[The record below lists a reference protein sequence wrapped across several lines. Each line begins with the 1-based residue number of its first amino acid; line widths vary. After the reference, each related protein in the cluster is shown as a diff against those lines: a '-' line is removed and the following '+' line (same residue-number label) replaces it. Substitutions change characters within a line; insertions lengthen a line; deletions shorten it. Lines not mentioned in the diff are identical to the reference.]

1 MRPALVLGAS
11 GFIGSHLLKNL
22 ADSGRASIGVSSSM
36 SQNWR
41 TTALELEPLRVAR
54 DMGQL
59 HSLLDRERPEV
70 IFNLAAF
77 GSYEN
82 QIDVS
87 RTIAANLSL
96 TVALADWAADN
107 GAALIQAGSSSE
119 YGLNSNAPGEESA
132 RPRPN
137 SLYAVTKLGASL
149 WLEHMCRSTR
159 LQAVTLRLY
168 SVYGPLEDPGR
179 LIPTLI
185 RKGQEGELPPLA
197 DASISRDFVFVDDV
211 VQSFLRAEERVGGE
225 ARGRTLNICTGVK
238 TTMADLA
245 SLVHD
250 EFGIGERPSFGT
262 FGRHWD
268 LEDWVGDPTL
278 AKEVLKWKST
288 TSLTA
293 GFKKTRSLYELPQ
306 FAGTLRAAILE
317 PAQETIS
324 IVVACYRDEAAI
336 PHLHQQVQDTFED
349 LNYDFE
355 LIFVNDGSPDNTL
368 QAIEQL
374 SRADSRVIG
383 ITHSR
388 NFGSQAAFLSGM
400 KVSSGDYVC
409 LMDGDLQDPP
419 AVIPRMLTEIEG
431 GADVVFGERVG
442 RDAPWV
448 MQLFYKLF
456 YRLFSKLSSFSVPRD
471 AGDFSLMRRNVVTH
485 LAAMP
490 ERGLFI
496 RAQRAY
502 VGFTQVGV
510 PYHRPER
517 MFGRSTN
524 NLARNLGWA
533 TKGLIASSRIPLVFL
548 TAVGL
553 LISTLSAALIAI
565 QAALRILA
573 PGSAPEG
580 FTTLIVL
587 ILGVGGFSI
596 FCMSIIGLY
605 VGRILDEVQARP
617 TFIRRS
623 ITRSG
628 VTVDEAA

>member
-11 GFIGSHLLKNL
+11 GFIGSHLLRTL
-22 ADSGRASIGVSSSM
+22 TDSDRKSIGVSSS
-36 SQNWR
+36 SPENWR
-41 TTALELEPLRVAR
+41 TRALELEPLRVAR
-54 DMGQL
+54 DMEQL

-77 GSYEN
+77 GAYEN
-82 QIDVS
+82 QVDVS

-96 TVALADWAADN
+96 TVALSDWAVNN

-185 RKGQEGELPPLA
+185 RKAQEGALPPLA
-197 DASISRDFVFVDDV
+197 DASISRDFVFIDDV
-211 VQSFLRAEERVGGE
+211 VQSFLRAEECIGGE

-245 SLVHD
+245 SLVRG
-250 EFGIGERPSFGT
+250 EFGIEEHPSFGT

-278 AKEVLKWKST
+278 AEEVLKWKST
-288 TSLTA
+288 TSLTS
-293 GFKKTRSLYELPQ
+293 GFKTTRSLYELPQ
-306 FAGTLRAAILE
+306 FAGTLRDAI
-317 PAQETIS
+317 PAPTREKVS

-336 PHLHQQVQDTFED
+336 PHLHQQVQDAFEN

-355 LIFVNDGSPDNTL
+355 LIFVNDGSPDDTL

-374 SRADSRVIG
+374 SRADGRVIG

-419 AVIPRMLTEIEG
+419 AVIPRMLTEVEA

-442 RDAPWV
+442 RDAPLI
-448 MQLFYKLF
+448 MQFFYKLF

-524 NLARNLGWA
+524 NFRKNLGWA
-533 TKGLIASSRIPLVFL
+533 TKGLIASSRIPLTFL
-548 TAVGL
+548 TGVGL
-553 LISTLSAALIAI
+553 VISILALALIALQI
-565 QAALRILA
+565 ALSLFVPNIAPAGLA
-573 PGSAPEG
+573 TVS
-580 FTTLIVL
+580 IL
-587 ILGVGGFSI
+587 ILGVGGFTI

-605 VGRILDEVQARP
+605 VGRILDEVQGRP

-623 ITRSG
+623 VTRNG
-628 VTVDEAA
+628 TTIDQGG